1 MRNHPSFLNV
11 VALRLH
17 HLLLVPPLCVFCLML
32 DPFHEL
38 FSRADWI
45 LLVVFSMVPFASNWT
60 SSLSLLVYE
69 KPLFDFLLSAFLYRI
84 LFLLPPLPI
93 EHYYYSKHEKTM
105 SMLILLEREE
115 DEIPVEVVPPALFV
129 VSTT

>member
-1 MRNHPSFLNV
+1 
-11 VALRLH
+11 
-17 HLLLVPPLCVFCLML
+17 ML